1 MDYIKAEDILPQELI
16 EQIQQYVDG
25 RSVYIPRRA
34 THRQAWGDKTL
45 YRLELAARNAH
56 IRLMHRQGSSVK
68 NLSMQYHLSE
78 KTIRRILRKEDVH
91 MPYTLIRLTDHPQ
104 WKEPAAA
111 WFHEKW
117 GIPLDA
123 YLQSMDDALTGNAS
137 VPQWYLA
144 LEEDRIV
151 GGMGVIEN
159 DFHNRPDLTPNVCAV
174 YTEPERRGLGIA
186 GTLLHFVCDDMRTQ
200 GIDTLY
206 LVTSHT
212 GFYERYGWRYF
223 CPVYCDGEDTP
234 SRMYIHE

>member
-68 NLSMQYHLSE
+68 NLSLQYHLSE
-78 KTIRRILRKEDVH
+78 KTIRGILHKEDTH

-104 WKEPAAA
+104 WKEPAAT

-117 GIPLDA
+117 GVPLDA

-159 DFHNRPDLTPNVCAV
+159 DFHNRPDLAPNVCAV
-174 YTEPERRGLGIA
+174 YTEPDRRGLGIA